1 MTPGYNLSRQLEL
14 FRNGDPEAF
23 SFFVDQYFLRIYYFL
38 LQKVC
43 IRQLALDLTERAFR
57 LLFSNRSRI
66 LTVGHLRGF
75 LYYTARE
82 CGNLHLMGLSCIEQ
96 GNFEMPDSRDMLAV
110 LDESEVILN
119 EAEVGFYK
127 YVQKLRPEPKNV
139 VEMRFIIYMDIDT
152 ISIEM
157 GISHKTVRKH
167 ISKAERWLRNHP
179 GSGWDGMI
187 SG

>member
-1 MTPGYNLSRQLEL
+1 
-14 FRNGDPEAF
+14 
-23 SFFVDQYFLRIYYFL
+23 
-38 LQKVC
+38 
-43 IRQLALDLTERAFR
+43 
-57 LLFSNRSRI
+57 
-66 LTVGHLRGF
+66 
-75 LYYTARE
+75 
-82 CGNLHLMGLSCIEQ
+82 
-96 GNFEMPDSRDMLAV
+96 MPDSRDMLAV